1 MIATR
6 ASARP
11 LLRIALLAA
20 GRSTRLGRPKALAR
34 IRGRSLTARM
44 LTLLEGLSPEP
55 VLLIVPPRAS
65 RLRLEARGARV
76 RIVENPT
83 PRHGLSGSVQRA
95 LRAAR
100 PAAALLLLPVD
111 LALLERTDLER
122 LIRRWQSG
130 RRRLVARRLGAGGA
144 GGTPL
149 ILPRWLWDRAAAV
162 SGDRGLKELVPR
174 VAPGARLLID
184 LRSAALDVDT
194 PADLKRARRCA
205 RG

>member
-20 GRSTRLGRPKALAR
+20 GRSARLGRPKALAR
-34 IRGRSLTARM
+34 IRGRSLAARM
-44 LTLLEGLSPEP
+44 LTLLEGLSPES

-65 RLRLEARGARV
+65 RLQLEARGARV
-76 RIVENPT
+76 RIVENPM
-83 PRHGLSGSVQRA
+83 PQCGLSGSVRRA

-111 LALLERTDLER
+111 LALLERADLER
-122 LIRRWQSG
+122 LIRRWQGG
-130 RRRLVARRLGAGGA
+130 RRRLVARRLGADGA

-149 ILPRWLWDRAAAV
+149 ILPRWLWGTAAAL
-162 SGDRGLKELVPR
+162 SGDRGFKDLVPR
-174 VAPGARLLID
+174 LAPAARVLLE
-184 LRSAALDVDT
+184 LPSAALDVDT
-194 PADLKRARRCA
+194 PADLQRARRRA
-205 RG
+205 RA